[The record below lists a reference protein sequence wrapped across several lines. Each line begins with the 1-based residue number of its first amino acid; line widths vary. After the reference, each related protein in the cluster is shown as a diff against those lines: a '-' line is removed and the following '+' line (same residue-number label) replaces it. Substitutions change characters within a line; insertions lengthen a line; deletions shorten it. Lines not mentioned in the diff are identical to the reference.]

1 MPFARLNDVQ
11 GLSGLQGLRRLSAT
25 LRFRLVAWM
34 VVVTV
39 VLVAVTMLAVHQVFS
54 AAIQNEFDQ
63 TLKAD
68 VVGIGLEFK
77 QHYPDWRRL
86 SDTLDRRAFAHPIQA
101 WFVEILDEDG
111 KRVCYGGLLPTS
123 SPHFERHKPPPRTFN
138 FADYRLRDTQLD
150 LPELPVHYV
159 RVGGLV
165 HTLNREQALLTQSML
180 WRGFVFMILVPLGG
194 YVIAL
199 RATRPMAWINA
210 TAARLQPEKLD
221 ERLPIR
227 GTGDELDL
235 LSQTINHLL
244 DRIASYIDRNREFV
258 ANAAHELRSP
268 LAAIRSSV
276 EVALSRER
284 SPEEYDALLAEVMEE
299 CDHLSSLVKRL
310 LLLAEGDAGRLA
322 ARGQTARLDKIVRE
336 SVEMF
341 AGVAESQGVEIDVGE
356 LPAATV
362 PGDEFYLRQVV
373 RNLLDNAIKFS
384 PPPGKVTVALSV
396 DAAARSATLSV
407 RDRGLGIP
415 AADLPHVF
423 ERFYRGDKARQ
434 REPGRAGNGLG
445 LSICQAIV
453 QALHGNIA
461 VDSKPGEGS
470 TFTVRLPLVEE
481 TKSTR
486 PALQTAT
493 V

>member
-1 MPFARLNDVQ
+1 MPFAPLNAPLNRLK
-11 GLSGLQGLRRLSAT
+11 RLSAT

-39 VLVAVTMLAVHQVFS
+39 VLLAVTMLAVHQVFS
-54 AAIQNEFDQ
+54 TALQNEFDQ

-68 VVGIGLEFK
+68 VIGIGLEFK

-86 SDTLDRRAFAHPIQA
+86 SDAMDRRAFAHPVQA

-111 KRVCYGGLLPTS
+111 KRVCYGGLLPAS
-123 SPHFERHKPPPRTFN
+123 SPPFERHKPPPQTFN

-180 WRGFVFMILVPLGG
+180 WRGVVFVVLVPLGG
-194 YVIAL
+194 YIIAL

-227 GTGDELDL
+227 GTGDELDS

-276 EVALSRER
+276 EVALGRER
-284 SPEEYDALLAEVMEE
+284 TPQEYDALLAEVMEE
-299 CDHLSSLVKRL
+299 CYHLSSLVKRL

-341 AGVAESQGVEIDVGE
+341 AGVAESQGVDIDIGA
-356 LPAATV
+356 LPPATV

-384 PPPGKVTVALSV
+384 PPPGKVTVELS
-396 DAAARSATLSV
+396 AEPAARGVTLTV

-461 VDSKPGEGS
+461 VESKPGEGS
-470 TFTVRLPLVEE
+470 TFTVRLPLLEE

-486 PALQTAT
+486 PALQTAA